1 MIIYDRDK
9 IIEWLT
15 EISLRPCDFSRPED
29 YDDNMTEDLAD
40 GAIDMLKKQKWHF
53 FHVRELTEEE
63 KIEHPDWVS
72 IAECDDYK
80 PNNGEEFL
88 FYRKCFNS
96 IGIDTWDDD
105 MWADYACTGDGE
117 NIEDGDAWMELPE
130 KPNRR

>member
-1 MIIYDRDK
+1 MREIDELVVAIQRGVDNPATVGIMVLQEDAEK
-9 IIEWLT
+9 ILE
-15 EISLRPCDFSRPED
+15 
-29 YDDNMTEDLAD
+29 A
-40 GAIDMLKKQKWHF
+40 LKKQKWHF

-72 IAECDDYK
+72 IVECDDYE

-88 FYRKCFNS
+88 YYRKCFNS

-130 KPNRR
+130 KPDRR